1 MSSRDDVKNYFL
13 TKMKGIRREIREQ
26 VAERAADNLIEYYRL
41 LRSTQVPGIENLI
54 TAIHKSS
61 FSCSRSNSHHNYV
74 GGTLEHSLGVYHLMS
89 KEADRIRKMGYDINE
104 NEVILVGLLHDVCK
118 GKHDDWGFD
127 KKHGSRSRNIVEL
140 YLPNLSD
147 DILEAIEKHM
157 HGGKFKV
164 NGKRREVRPGDN
176 ILHYIICKADYP
188 DGKTCDKGYVKLND
202 TQVVPLR

>member
-1 MSSRDDVKNYFL
+1 MSSKDDVKGFFL
-13 TKMKGIRREIREQ
+13 KKMTKIRREIREQ

-41 LRSTQVPGIENLI
+41 LRSTQVPGIEDII

-61 FSCSRSNSHHNYV
+61 FSQSCSKSHHNYV

-89 KEADRIRKMGYDINE
+89 KEADRIRKMGYHINE
-104 NEVILVGLLHDVCK
+104 SDVILVALLHDVCK
-118 GKHDDWGFD
+118 GRCDDWHFD
-127 KKHGSRSRNIVEL
+127 RHGSRSRKIVEL

-164 NGKRREVRPGDN
+164 KGKMREVCPGDN
-176 ILHYIICKADYP
+176 ILHYLICTADYP